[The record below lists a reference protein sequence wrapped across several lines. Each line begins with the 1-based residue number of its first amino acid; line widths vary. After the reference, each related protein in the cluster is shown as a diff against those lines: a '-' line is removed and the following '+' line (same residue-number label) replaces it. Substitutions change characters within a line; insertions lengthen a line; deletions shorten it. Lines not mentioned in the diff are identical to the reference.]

1 MPAGKKTR
9 RGRRPVKGRR
19 RQTKV
24 AVPRSLATRTYSFVR
39 TAEPFIL
46 NGAAGATLG
55 AATFALNAL
64 TNVTDFTNL
73 FDQYQITRVKLYWN
87 LRQDPSV
94 QALAQSVRP
103 RLYWYNDFNDAVAPA
118 SMAAMREVSRVRN
131 RILSPDKPL
140 VTSIKPAI
148 LNELVRTAGVTTNSP
163 MWRVW
168 LPTTAN
174 DVLHYCQKYGIENFG
189 ITWNIELVVKYY
201 FSCKQAQ

>member
-1 MPAGKKTR
+1 MPATKKMR
-9 RGRRPVKGRR
+9 RGRRPAKGRR
-19 RQTKV
+19 RMTKA
-24 AVPRSLATRTYSFVR
+24 AVPRTLATRTYSFVR

-55 AATFALNAL
+55 AATFALSAL

-73 FDQYQITRVKLYWN
+73 FDQYQITRVKLFWN

-94 QALAQSVRP
+94 QALAASVRP
-103 RLYWYNDFNDAVAPA
+103 RLYWYNDFNDSTVPA
-118 SMAAMREVSRVRN
+118 SYAALREVSRVRN
-131 RILSPDKPL
+131 RILSPDKPV
-140 VTSIKPAI
+140 VTSCKPAI

-174 DVLHYCQKYGIENFG
+174 DVQHYAQKYGIENFG
-189 ITWNIELVVKYY
+189 VSWNIELIIKYY
-201 FSCKQAQ
+201 FKCKQAQ